1 VAGYALSVLKRIPDT
16 GETFT
21 NDGWKFEI
29 LDMDGR
35 KIDKL
40 LAVRLKRQRRDA
52 PINADT

>member
-52 PINADT
+52 PLNADT